1 MPTKVDFLASRIY
14 HIGKSVEVTYANKK
28 LEKELASEKEMAR
41 HRGQL
46 ASKLKLRLFTLRAAS
61 SLDLVSKLPPDRCHE
76 LIGSRKGV
84 FSVDLNANWRLLFK
98 PDPMPLRQDGGV
110 DLAAVT
116 RVQILSIE
124 DTH

>member
-1 MPTKVDFLASRIY
+1 M
-14 HIGKSVEVTYANKK
+14 EVTYANKK
-28 LEKELASEKEMAR
+28 LEKELTSEKEMAR

-61 SLDLVSKLPPDRCHE
+61 NLDLVPKLPPDRCHE
-76 LIGSRKGV
+76 LIGIRKGV

-98 PDPMPLRQDGGV
+98 PDPTLLRPDGGV